1 MYFNLISIINNRFS
15 IYKCLNECII
25 KNSNNQL
32 TKRIVLKNYRIKRV
46 KLSILLNS
54 FRYYLKKRE

>member
-25 KNSNNQL
+25 KNSNNLSYKL
-32 TKRIVLKNYRIKRV
+32 TKRIVLKNYRI
-46 KLSILLNS
+46 S
-54 FRYYLKKRE
+54 FLETF